1 VYLAGDDKLAGNRSK
16 ATGMTD
22 RTPRPAAQPGWDSQQ
37 VRALRAHLGASQQ
50 QLADRLGTRQQTV
63 SEWETAS
70 SSPRRMSRRLLTMV
84 AEEAGFYAVRSGQAA
99 TGGAALGRAEGGPV
113 DAVGDRMGGR
123 ADSTPQ
129 DDADLEPAPQTPET
143 EASDR

>member
-1 VYLAGDDKLAGNRSK
+1 
-16 ATGMTD
+16 MTD
-22 RTPRPAAQPGWDSQQ
+22 RTPVPAAQTGWDSQQ

-84 AEEAGFYAVRSGQAA
+84 AEEAGFYESRSGQA
-99 TGGAALGRAEGGPV
+99 TRGAALDRAEGGPV
-113 DAVGDRMGGR
+113 AGMGGR

-129 DDADLEPAPQTPET
+129 DDADHERAPRTPET
-143 EASDR
+143 ETSGM